1 MLLEQVAF
9 IPLKIIRYY
18 VEFNAKK
25 THCMLSYTMGRV
37 RILTI
42 LGGVKI
48 ELNLSNN
55 HGRIYVGNIA
65 ELFIHVIFK

>member
-1 MLLEQVAF
+1 
-9 IPLKIIRYY
+9 
-18 VEFNAKK
+18 VEFKAKK